1 MKSSRF
7 SRARHALGHSL
18 RLRLIVVFLLLA
30 GVLGFVFISSV
41 QRAFSLSWRDAARP
55 MLMDYVDRLSAD
67 ITQDKSSPP
76 STEKALAITQRLPVT
91 VRIAGPQVNWQ
102 SHPGQASSGWQ
113 RSKAGSEDEWNR
125 ERWGGDKDW
134 RRLVTRT
141 TADGHTIEFGLNAD
155 AFERRPR
162 LIAYM
167 LAALFIIT
175 LLAYLY
181 VRRLLRPLD
190 DIRAGAQRFGGG
202 DFAQTIPVRRPK
214 RPDELG
220 QLASTINTM
229 GADIQQMLDAKRALL
244 LAISHELRSPL
255 TRARLNTE
263 LLPDTADVQPNREA
277 LLRDLALMRDLVT
290 DLLES
295 ERLASPHV
303 ALQRE
308 STPLA
313 GLVAEVVDDVV
324 HDVTTRL
331 PEHPSVTQTI
341 AADLPVLAL
350 DRTRMRLLL
359 RNLLDNALRHNTAVD
374 GTQLQP
380 VVVSVQ
386 RTTDGGVRISVRDF
400 GPGVQESALPH
411 LAEPFYR
418 PDAARER
425 STGGVGLGLYLCK
438 LVAQAHGGSLAVRN
452 ALPGLEVS
460 VVLPGASP
468 QPPPTNP
475 KR

>member
-1 MKSSRF
+1 MTSNWF
-7 SRARHALGHSL
+7 NRARHALAHSL
-18 RLRLIVVFLLLA
+18 KLRLIVVFLLLA
-30 GVLGFVFISSV
+30 SVLGFVFISSV
-41 QRAFSLSWRDAARP
+41 QKAFSLSWRDAARP
-55 MLMDYVDRLSAD
+55 MLMDYVDRLSAE
-67 ITQDKSSPP
+67 ISPDKTGPP
-76 STEKALAITQRLPVT
+76 STAKALAIMQRLPVT

-102 SHPGQASSGWQ
+102 SHPEHARSGWQ
-113 RSKAGSEDEWNR
+113 RKHMDAEDEWQR

-134 RRLVTRT
+134 RSLVRRSTW
-141 TADGHTIEFGLNAD
+141 DGHTIEFGLNGD

-167 LAALFIIT
+167 LAALLTIT

-190 DIRAGAQRFGGG
+190 DIRAGAMRFGSG
-202 DFAQTIPVRRPK
+202 DFAQAIPVRRPK
-214 RPDELG
+214 NPDELG

-229 GADIQQMLDAKRALL
+229 GTDIQQMLDAKRALL

-263 LLPDTADVQPNREA
+263 LLPETTDVQTQREA

-308 STPLA
+308 PTTVA
-313 GLVAEVVDDVV
+313 DLVSDVV
-324 HDVTTRL
+324 REVLASQPGQAHQPTPGGATT
-331 PEHPSVTQTI
+331 PPNIVQTL
-341 AADLPVLAL
+341 APDLPTLAL

-374 GTQLQP
+374 GTPLQP
-380 VVVSVQ
+380 VRVSVQ
-386 RTTDGGVRISVRDF
+386 RTPDSGVHISVRDF
-400 GPGVQESALPH
+400 GPGVSEAALPH

-425 STGGVGLGLYLCK
+425 ATGGVGLGLYLCK
-438 LVAQAHGGSLAVRN
+438 LVAQAHGGSMAVRN
-452 ALPGLEVS
+452 AQPGLEVS
-460 VVLPGASP
+460 VLLPGP
-468 QPPPTNP
+468 V
-475 KR
+475 